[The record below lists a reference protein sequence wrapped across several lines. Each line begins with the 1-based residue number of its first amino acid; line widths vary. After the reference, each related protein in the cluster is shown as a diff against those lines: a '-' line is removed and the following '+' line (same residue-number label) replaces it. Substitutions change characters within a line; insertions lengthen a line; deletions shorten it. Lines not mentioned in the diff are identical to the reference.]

1 MPASLRIGL
10 IGFGEVGSSF
20 ARGFLADGLTGLVA
34 YDEPRSDAQRDLAR
48 RRSVELGVPLL
59 DDPAGLADRDLVV
72 CCVPQDQAM
81 AAAERCA
88 GAIAPDA
95 LYVDVNSLGP
105 PDKIAVAERVAA
117 LGRTFVDAAI
127 MGMPINDLHRV
138 PVLASGEAA
147 QRFAELGG
155 RAGMR
160 IRVAGARP
168 GDAAGVKI
176 LRSVVTKG
184 LECLLVESLTAARR
198 HGLDHAVL
206 DSLVGLFGPQS
217 RAVFDFLIRT
227 HAVHARRRSLEV
239 AMCADTLAA
248 AGIDPLVTGAVAAR
262 LRRTA
267 GEGLAGGGLAAAANG
282 RLPAGTDDAVALFDR
297 HLDTPAETPA

>member
-168 GDAAGVKI
+168 ATRPASRSCAAW
-176 LRSVVTKG
+176 
-184 LECLLVESLTAARR
+184 
-198 HGLDHAVL
+198 
-206 DSLVGLFGPQS
+206 
-217 RAVFDFLIRT
+217 
-227 HAVHARRRSLEV
+227 
-239 AMCADTLAA
+239 
-248 AGIDPLVTGAVAAR
+248 
-262 LRRTA
+262 
-267 GEGLAGGGLAAAANG
+267 
-282 RLPAGTDDAVALFDR
+282 
-297 HLDTPAETPA
+297 